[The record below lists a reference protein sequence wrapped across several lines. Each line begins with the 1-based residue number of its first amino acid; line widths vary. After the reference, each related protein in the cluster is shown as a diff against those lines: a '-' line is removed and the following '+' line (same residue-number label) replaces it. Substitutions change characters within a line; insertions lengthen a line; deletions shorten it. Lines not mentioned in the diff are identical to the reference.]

1 MSHVFLPDDLILE
14 VPSFLN
20 VKSLMRF
27 KSVRKLWYTL
37 ISDPTFVKL
46 HLKHS
51 PKTKHMALA
60 IRDDFGTFNFAIFP
74 LNHVI
79 ENPSM
84 DILGSTILIE
94 PYNRWEIK
102 ECSQIIGSCNGLL
115 CLYGYTSAVG
125 DDSRWFRIWNPA
137 TNTVSKRF

>member
-1 MSHVFLPDDLILE
+1 
-14 VPSFLN
+14 
-20 VKSLMRF
+20 
-27 KSVRKLWYTL
+27 
-37 ISDPTFVKL
+37 
-46 HLKHS
+46 
-51 PKTKHMALA
+51 MALA

-125 DDSRWFRIWNPA
+125 DDSKWFRIWNPA
-137 TNTVSKRF
+137 TNTISKQLGYGTYNYKHIRTYTFVFYQRRNIKFGG